1 MEVRFLVCSLFLI
14 SFTGLKAQGNFSAAV
29 NFKTEPTEKINFN
42 ETDITLFYQKKLGT
56 KSKIANTLE
65 YSNLKVN
72 YELNPYNFYADQDR
86 FNQVQNKFEFSSE
99 IAEKT
104 KWKLSVIPT
113 ANFESKLDFSDVTVL
128 GSLEIS
134 QQIGSKLNVIAGVGR
149 TSIFGAPKITPMI
162 AFDYK
167 MNEKTDFRIGFP
179 DSRISYSNNDRNKF
193 SLTNSFNGNFYHLDE
208 KSTTDYNAEKAV
220 LSQMTSALEYER
232 NVGSHCFLNFKAG
245 YDFNKKYNLL
255 DSNDHKVYDYST
267 GNGYVLGIGIKYK
280 Q

>member
-1 MEVRFLVCSLFLI
+1 MEVRFLICSLFLI
-14 SFTGLKAQGNFSAAV
+14 SFLDLKAQENFSASI
-29 NFKTEPTEKINFN
+29 NFKTEPTEKINFS
-42 ETDITLFYQKKLGT
+42 ETDIAFFYQKKLGA

-65 YSNLKVN
+65 YVNWRVN
-72 YELNPYNFYADQDR
+72 YELNPYNFYADQDK
-86 FNQVQNKFEFSSE
+86 FNQVQNKFEYSSE

-113 ANFESKLDFSDVTVL
+113 VNFQSKLDFSDVSVL

-134 QQIGSKLNVIAGVGR
+134 QQIGLKLNIIAGAGR
-149 TSIFGAPKITPMI
+149 TSIFGAPKITPII
-162 AFDYK
+162 AFEYK

-193 SLTNSFNGNFYHLDE
+193 SLTNSFNGNFYHLD
-208 KSTTDYNAEKAV
+208 KTSKTDNNAEKAV
-220 LSQMTSALEYER
+220 LAQMTTALEYER
-232 NVGSHCFLNFKAG
+232 NVGNNWFLHFKAG

-255 DSNDHKVYDYST
+255 DNSDHKIYDYST
-267 GNGYVLGIGIKYK
+267 GNGCVLGIGIKYK

>member
-1 MEVRFLVCSLFLI
+1 MKVRFIICSLFLI
-14 SFTGLKAQGNFSAAV
+14 SFLGLKAQENFSATL
-29 NFKTEPTEKINFN
+29 NFKTEPTDKINFS
-42 ETDITLFYQKKLGT
+42 ETNIAVFYRKKLGT

-72 YELNPYNFYADQDR
+72 YEFNPYNFYADQDK
-86 FNQVQNKFEFSSE
+86 FNQVQDKFEYSSE

-104 KWKLSVIPT
+104 RWQLSVVPT
-113 ANFESKLDFSDVTVL
+113 ANFQSKLDFSDVTVL

-134 QQIGSKLNVIAGVGR
+134 QQLSSKFNVIVGAGR
-149 TSIFGAPKITPMI
+149 TSIFGAPKFTPI
-162 AFDYK
+162 VAFDYK
-167 MNEKTDFRIGFP
+167 MNEKTNFKIGFP

-208 KSTTDYNAEKAV
+208 KNVDNNAEKAV

-232 NVGSHCFLNFKAG
+232 NVADNWFLNFKAG

-255 DSNDHKVYDYST
+255 DSNDHKIYDYSS

>member
-1 MEVRFLVCSLFLI
+1 MKVRFLICSLFLI
-14 SFTGLKAQGNFSAAV
+14 SFLGLKAQGNFSAAV
-29 NFKTEPTEKINFN
+29 NFKTEPTEKINFS
-42 ETDITLFYQKKLGT
+42 ETSIAVFYQKKIGT

-72 YELNPYNFYADQDR
+72 YELNSYNFYADQDK
-86 FNQVQNKFEFSSE
+86 FNQVQNKFEYSSE

-113 ANFESKLDFSDVTVL
+113 ANFQSKLDFSDVTVL

-134 QQIGSKLNVIAGVGR
+134 QQISSKLSITAGAGR
-149 TSIFGAPKITPMI
+149 TSIFGAPKITPI
-162 AFDYK
+162 VAFDYK

-179 DSRISYSNNDRNKF
+179 DSKISYSNNDRNKF

-208 KSTTDYNAEKAV
+208 TSSIDDNAEKAI

-232 NVGSHCFLNFKAG
+232 NVGGNWFLHFKAG

-255 DSNDHKVYDYST
+255 DSSNHKIYDYTT

>member
-1 MEVRFLVCSLFLI
+1 M
-14 SFTGLKAQGNFSAAV
+14 
-29 NFKTEPTEKINFN
+29 
-42 ETDITLFYQKKLGT
+42 
-56 KSKIANTLE
+56 E

-72 YELNPYNFYADQDR
+72 YEFNPYNFYADQDK
-86 FNQVQNKFEFSSE
+86 FNQVQDKFEYSSE
-99 IAEKT
+99 ITEKT
-104 KWKLSVIPT
+104 RWQLSVVPT
-113 ANFESKLDFSDVTVL
+113 ANFQSKLDFSDVTVL

-134 QQIGSKLNVIAGVGR
+134 QQLSSKFNVIVGAGR
-149 TSIFGAPKITPMI
+149 TSIFGAPKFTPI
-162 AFDYK
+162 VAFDYK
-167 MNEKTDFRIGFP
+167 MNEKTDFEIGFP

-208 KSTTDYNAEKAV
+208 KNVDNNAEKAV

-232 NVGSHCFLNFKAG
+232 NVAANWFLNFKAG

-255 DSNDHKVYDYST
+255 DSNDHKIYDYNN

>member
-1 MEVRFLVCSLFLI
+1 MKVRFLVCSLFLI
-14 SFTGLKAQGNFSAAV
+14 SFLGLKAQENFSAAI

-42 ETDITLFYQKKLGT
+42 ETNIAIFYQKKLDA

-72 YELNPYNFYADQDR
+72 YELNPYNFYADEDK
-86 FNQVQNKFEFSSE
+86 FNQVQNKFEYSSE
-99 IAEKT
+99 IVEKT
-104 KWKLSVIPT
+104 KWRLSIIPT
-113 ANFESKLDFSDVTVL
+113 ANFQSKLDFSVITVL
-128 GSLEIS
+128 GNLEIS
-134 QQIGSKLNVIAGVGR
+134 QRLSSKVNVIIGAGR
-149 TSIFGAPKITPMI
+149 TSIFGAPKITPI
-162 AFDYK
+162 VAFDYK
-167 MNEKTDFRIGFP
+167 MNEKIDFRIGFP
-179 DSRISYSNNDRNKF
+179 DSKISYSNNDRNKF

-208 KSTTDYNAEKAV
+208 TADADNKAKKAT

-232 NVGSHCFLNFKAG
+232 NVAGNWFLNFKAG

-255 DSNDHKVYDYST
+255 DNSDHKIYDYNT

>member
-1 MEVRFLVCSLFLI
+1 MKVRFLICSLFLI
-14 SFTGLKAQGNFSAAV
+14 SFLGLKAQGNFSAAI

-42 ETDITLFYQKKLGT
+42 ETNIVVFYQKKIGT

-72 YELNPYNFYADQDR
+72 YELNPYNFYADQDK
-86 FNQVQNKFEFSSE
+86 FNQIKNKFEYSSE

-104 KWKLSVIPT
+104 KWKISVIPT
-113 ANFESKLDFSDVTVL
+113 ANFQSKLDFSDVTVL

-134 QQIGSKLNVIAGVGR
+134 QHISSKLTVIAGAGR
-149 TSIFGAPKITPMI
+149 TSIFGAPKITPI
-162 AFDYK
+162 VAFDYK
-167 MNEKTDFRIGFP
+167 MNEKTNFRIGFP
-179 DSRISYSNNDRNKF
+179 DSKISYSNNDRNKF

-208 KSTTDYNAEKAV
+208 TSSTENNAEKAI

-232 NVGSHCFLNFKAG
+232 NVGGNWFLNFKGG

-255 DSNDHKVYDYST
+255 DGSDHKIYNYNT

>member
-1 MEVRFLVCSLFLI
+1 MKVRFLICSLFLI
-14 SFTGLKAQGNFSAAV
+14 SFFGLKAQENLSATV
-29 NFKTEPTEKINFN
+29 NFKTESTEKINFN
-42 ETDITLFYQKKLGT
+42 ETDIAVLYQKKIGT

-72 YELNPYNFYADQDR
+72 YELNPYNFYADQDQ
-86 FNQVQNKFEFSSE
+86 FNQVQNKFEYSFE

-104 KWKLSVIPT
+104 KWQFSIIPT
-113 ANFESKLDFSDVTVL
+113 ANFQSKLDFSDIIVL
-128 GSLEIS
+128 GSLAIS
-134 QQIGSKLNVIAGVGR
+134 QQFGSQFNVRIGAERS
-149 TSIFGAPKITPMI
+149 SIFGVPRIIPMV

-179 DSRISYSNNDRNKF
+179 DSRISYSNNERNKF

-208 KSTTDYNAEKAV
+208 TAKTTDNAEKAV

-232 NVGSHCFLNFKAG
+232 NVGGNWFLNFKAG

-255 DSNDHKVYDYST
+255 DNSDHKIYDYNS

>member
-1 MEVRFLVCSLFLI
+1 MI
-14 SFTGLKAQGNFSAAV
+14 SFLGLKAQGNFSAAV
-29 NFKTEPTEKINFN
+29 NFKTEPTEKINFS
-42 ETDITLFYQKKLGT
+42 ETNIAVFYQKKIGP

-72 YELNPYNFYADQDR
+72 YELNSYNFYVDQDK
-86 FNQVQNKFEFSSE
+86 FNQVQNKFEYSSE

-113 ANFESKLDFSDVTVL
+113 ANFQSKLDFSDVTVL

-134 QQIGSKLNVIAGVGR
+134 QQISSKLSVTAGAGR
-149 TSIFGAPKITPMI
+149 TSIFGAPKITPI
-162 AFDYK
+162 VAFDYK

-179 DSRISYSNNDRNKF
+179 DSKISYSNNDRNKF

-208 KSTTDYNAEKAV
+208 TSSIDDNAEKAI

-232 NVGSHCFLNFKAG
+232 NVGGNWFLHFKAG

-255 DSNDHKVYDYST
+255 DSNNHKIYDYNT

>member
-1 MEVRFLVCSLFLI
+1 MKVRFIICSLFLI
-14 SFTGLKAQGNFSAAV
+14 SFLGLKAQENFSATL
-29 NFKTEPTEKINFN
+29 NFKTEPTDKINFSEIN
-42 ETDITLFYQKKLGT
+42 IAVFYQKKLGT

-72 YELNPYNFYADQDR
+72 YEFNPYNFYADQDK
-86 FNQVQNKFEFSSE
+86 FNQVQDKFEYSSE

-104 KWKLSVIPT
+104 RWQLSVVPT
-113 ANFESKLDFSDVTVL
+113 ANFQSKLDFSDVTVL

-134 QQIGSKLNVIAGVGR
+134 QQLSSKFDVIVGAGR
-149 TSIFGAPKITPMI
+149 TSIFGAPKFTPI
-162 AFDYK
+162 VAFDYK
-167 MNEKTDFRIGFP
+167 MNEKTDFKIGFP

-208 KSTTDYNAEKAV
+208 KNVDNNAEKAV

-232 NVGSHCFLNFKAG
+232 NVAANWFLNFKAG

-255 DSNDHKVYDYST
+255 DSNDHKIYDYNS

>member
-1 MEVRFLVCSLFLI
+1 MKVRFLICSLFLI
-14 SFTGLKAQGNFSAAV
+14 SFSGLKAQENFSASV

-42 ETDITLFYQKKLGT
+42 ETDIAVLYQKKLGA
-56 KSKIANTLE
+56 KSKIVNTLE

-72 YELNPYNFYADQDR
+72 YEFNPYNFYADQDQ
-86 FNQVQNKFEFSSE
+86 FNKVQNKFEYLSE

-104 KWKLSVIPT
+104 KWQFSIIPT
-113 ANFESKLDFSDVTVL
+113 ANFQNKLDFSDVTVL
-128 GSLEIS
+128 GSLS
-134 QQIGSKLNVIAGVGR
+134 VTQHLGTKLNLTVGAGR
-149 TSIFGAPKITPMI
+149 TSIFGAPKITPI
-162 AFDYK
+162 VAFDYK
-167 MNEKTDFRIGFP
+167 MNEKTDFKIGFP

-208 KSTTDYNAEKAV
+208 TTKTDNKAEKAV

-232 NVGSHCFLNFKAG
+232 NVGGNWFLNFKAG

-255 DSNDHKVYDYST
+255 DNSDHKIYDYNS